1 MYKVRFFLVSFFLLL
16 SSILFSQNNKVFI
29 KSEKVLYKSTEQGD
43 LNLYF
48 YRPPNFDTSKAY
60 NCIIFFHGG
69 AWNKGNY
76 KQFERQAMYFASRG
90 MIAISAEYR
99 IKSKHGTTPF
109 ESIEDAKS
117 AIRFVRKNSKSYSIN
132 NQRIVASGGS
142 AGGHLAA
149 STANVKGFDNSNEN
163 LEVSSKPN
171 ALVLYNPVLDTGPD
185 AWGYYSFLR
194 RMDGKMI
201 INPIEGSP
209 LHGISKDS
217 PPTIILTG
225 TNDKIVSVEMIS
237 RYKKKMESFN
247 VRCDVIFYDGAEHS
261 FFNKGEDFIDTL
273 LKSDLF
279 LKSNWYL
286 EGNPTVKKQYQ

>member
-69 AWNKGNY
+69 AWNNGNY

-132 NQRIVASGGS
+132 NQRIAASGGS

-194 RMDGKMI
+194 RMDSKMT

-286 EGNPTVKKQYQ
+286 SGEPTIKEQY